1 MAGKKPERKRFGR
14 DSPPKGYP
22 KNQSLYA
29 DPDNWRYP
37 LHTSWH
43 ARAARRYFDDPANRN
58 KYSPEEQEYI
68 DWRINLALSEL
79 KDDGVV
85 RKPTS
90 RTAPAVPANKI
101 AELSLDELLRK
112 FLGAARLERAK
123 QMDDSLVSIT
133 LENSDLIEGKV
144 KDYVVRIDIPNRTIL
159 HDCQDW
165 QNNMDSK
172 NMCKHVGKLLLT
184 LDEGKA
190 ANILRA
196 VLREMGEW
204 SFTSPKGEKG

>member
-123 QMDDSLVSIT
+123 QIDDSLVSIT

-190 ANILRA
+190 TNILRA